1 MTKFSTTTFAH
12 APAAQSNAQQS
23 AQVANARRTELAAAM
38 THRRSSQVPPQTKA
52 THQLQQP
59 TLSDSAVTAA
69 TSAPDAGHVI
79 ARSAF
84 TYGEVLASGNFGVV
98 FRGRYGGAD
107 VAVKQ
112 LLGDFDAKVREDA
125 IREASMMR
133 RIPPHPHVV
142 LFYGI
147 CVDGDRLLILTDLC
161 DGGDLR
167 SYVQK
172 HHDIPNAALFDLCLQ
187 VAAGMA
193 HLHSLQPT
201 MLHRDLAARNV
212 LLLQRGSRLLAQVAD
227 FGMSRTLQSGANH
240 YSVQHS
246 VPFRWTAPEVLS
258 SRQALPASDVWSF
271 GVLAWEAF
279 SFGALPYGNLP
290 DHAAVVAAIV
300 RDRRRLACPE
310 RLSTSQWQV
319 FDSCLAY
326 DPHARPDFVA
336 LGRSMDARRTNY

>member
-1 MTKFSTTTFAH
+1 MA
-12 APAAQSNAQQS
+12 APQQLPHQQP
-23 AQVANARRTELAAAM
+23 ADTVATAAA
-38 THRRSSQVPPQTKA
+38 SSA
-52 THQLQQP
+52 
-59 TLSDSAVTAA
+59 
-69 TSAPDAGHVI
+69 DAGHVI

-112 LLGDFDAKVREDA
+112 LLGDFDASVREDA

-142 LFYGI
+142 LFYGV

-172 HHDIPNAALFDLCLQ
+172 HRDVPNAALFDLCLQ
-187 VAAGMA
+187 VTAGMA
-193 HLHSLQPT
+193 HLHGLQPA

-212 LLLQRGSRLLAQVAD
+212 LLQQRGSRLLAQVAD
-227 FGMSRTLQSGANH
+227 FGMSRTLQGGVSH

-258 SRQALPASDVWSF
+258 SHQALTASDVWSF

-279 SFGALPYGNLP
+279 SYGALPYGDLP
-290 DHAAVVAAIV
+290 DHAAVVAAVV
-300 RDRRRLACPE
+300 RDRRHLACPE
-310 RLSTSQWQV
+310 RLSPSQWQL
-319 FDSCLAY
+319 FDACLAY
-326 DPHARPDFVA
+326 DPRARPDFMA
-336 LGRSMDARRTNY
+336 LGRAMDAQRTNY